1 MVAPIRDS
9 ENIFFRKSAITRTT
23 KRMSFAKIDNIDV
36 DDIYGGNL
44 DNYDSVRGLTIF
56 PANLLPSLNIMSVTE
71 GLVNYVGKMER
82 NNDIN
87 EEIVELVNR
96 SQLSYAMNDKET
108 LSSKIAAIPINMI
121 PPHVINVEPICN
133 FYENNNMFNI

>member
-1 MVAPIRDS
+1 
-9 ENIFFRKSAITRTT
+9 
-23 KRMSFAKIDNIDV
+23 MSFAKIDNMDV

-56 PANLLPSLNIMSVTE
+56 PANLLPSLDIMSVTE
-71 GLVNYVGKMER
+71 GLVNYAGKMER

-108 LSSKIAAIPINMI
+108 LSSKIAAILINMI

-133 FYENNNMFNI
+133 FYEDNNVFNI

>member
-1 MVAPIRDS
+1 MVAPIRDL

-23 KRMSFAKIDNIDV
+23 KRMSFAKIDNMDV

-44 DNYDSVRGLTIF
+44 DNYNSMRGLTIF
-56 PANLLPSLNIMSVTE
+56 PANLLPSLDIMSVTE
-71 GLVNYVGKMER
+71 GLVNYAGKMER

-96 SQLSYAMNDKET
+96 SQLSYAMNNKET
-108 LSSKIAAIPINMI
+108 LNIRVAAIPINMI
-121 PPHVINVEPICN
+121 PPHVINIEPICN
-133 FYENNNMFNI
+133 FYEDNNVFNI